1 MNIQMIA
8 FTEKGYR
15 LAEELRTRWITA
27 SDTLCS
33 VNAVDQDAS
42 RIGVG
47 GQKALWHSDSAVD
60 QDVSRRGGGEQQVA
74 GLSEDLYSSYRG
86 SSKELSQPP
95 RIELHAK
102 TEALPAISDPRSL
115 QDIVGEWFTKPTG
128 DTDVKR
134 VSASDFEEK
143 PETCALGA
151 GGLEH
156 GFESEKSDACE
167 MDERTRDAGTR
178 RHPCDAIIFVGATG
192 IAVRAIAP
200 FIHGKAVDPAVLVID
215 EAGRYVISLLSG
227 HLGGANALARTAA
240 SLIEAEPIITTAT
253 DAESAFAVDTFAK
266 ENGFLL
272 TDLRKAKEVSA
283 KVLRG
288 EKLRI
293 YSDIPMERLVQRPAR
308 HEAELVSAQDIDR
321 ADIVISYRTHILK
334 PASEPDTGASDR
346 PSDASETQHPAYQ
359 NAELSDARTDAVQV
373 HALLDRDSA
382 ASGSLGISAHPA
394 EKSSQAIGLRLIAK
408 RVHVGLGARKGVT
421 QAEVAA
427 AVATCLEDAGIDPR
441 AVVAIASIDLKKQ
454 EAGILAYSYESGVPF
469 VTYTAE
475 ELRTVEGAFAGSSFV
490 QSVTGVANVCERA
503 AAYAAGR
510 SGHAEVLV
518 HKTIHGNVTTAVA
531 VEA

>member
-33 VNAVDQDAS
+33 ANAVDRDAS
-42 RIGVG
+42 RAGG
-47 GQKALWHSDSAVD
+47 GQ
-60 QDVSRRGGGEQQVA
+60 
-74 GLSEDLYSSYRG
+74 
-86 SSKELSQPP
+86 PP
-95 RIELHAK
+95 CIELHAK

-115 QDIVGEWFTKPTG
+115 HEIVAEWFTK
-128 DTDVKR
+128 
-134 VSASDFEEK
+134 SA
-143 PETCALGA
+143 A
-151 GGLEH
+151 
-156 GFESEKSDACE
+156 
-167 MDERTRDAGTR
+167 
-178 RHPCDAIIFVGATG
+178 DAIIFVGATG

-200 FIHGKAVDPAVLVID
+200 FICGKAVDPAVLVID

-253 DAESAFAVDTFAK
+253 DAESAFTVDIFAK

-308 HEAELVSAQDIDR
+308 HEAELVPAQEIDR

-334 PASEPDTGASDR
+334 PS
-346 PSDASETQHPAYQ
+346 
-359 NAELSDARTDAVQV
+359 
-373 HALLDRDSA
+373 
-382 ASGSLGISAHPA
+382 

-441 AVVAIASIDLKKQ
+441 AVVALASIDLKKQ

>member
-1 MNIQMIA
+1 MKIQMIA

-15 LAEELRTRWITA
+15 LAEQLRTRWITA
-27 SDTLCS
+27 PATLDAA
-33 VNAVDQDAS
+33 NAVDQDAS
-42 RIGVG
+42 RV
-47 GQKALWHSDSAVD
+47 AA
-60 QDVSRRGGGEQQVA
+60 RGLQAAWPAAQ
-74 GLSEDLYSSYRG
+74 S
-86 SSKELSQPP
+86 P

-115 QDIVGEWFTKPTG
+115 HDIVAEWFTKPAG
-128 DTDVKR
+128 DMDRTSVSLSVSEEESDVC
-134 VSASDFEEK
+134 V
-143 PETCALGA
+143 PGA
-151 GGLEH
+151 GGPEH
-156 GFESEKSDACE
+156 GLESEKSDACE
-167 MDERTRDAGTR
+167 MGEMARDAGT

-240 SLIEAEPIITTAT
+240 SLIEAEPVITTAT

-288 EKLRI
+288 ERLRI
-293 YSDIPMERLVQRPAR
+293 YTDIPMERLVQRPAR
-308 HEAELVSAQDIDR
+308 HEAELVPAQDIDR
-321 ADIVISYRTHILK
+321 ADIAISYRTYILK
-334 PASEPDTGASDR
+334 LASEP
-346 PSDASETQHPAYQ
+346 QHPETRA
-359 NAELSDARTDAVQV
+359 DAVQI
-373 HALLDRDSA
+373 HPMADRDSESSA
-382 ASGSLGISAHPA
+382 ASSSLGISKHAS
-394 EKSSQAIGLRLIAK
+394 EKASRGIGLRLIAK

-441 AVVAIASIDLKKQ
+441 AVVDLVSIDLKKQ

-475 ELRTVEGAFAGSSFV
+475 ELRTVEGTFAGSSFV

-510 SGHAEVLV
+510 SDHAEVLV

>member
-15 LAEELRTRWITA
+15 LAEQLRARWITA

-33 VNAVDQDAS
+33 ANAVDRDAS
-42 RIGVG
+42 RAGG
-47 GQKALWHSDSAVD
+47 GQ
-60 QDVSRRGGGEQQVA
+60 
-74 GLSEDLYSSYRG
+74 
-86 SSKELSQPP
+86 PP
-95 RIELHAK
+95 CIELHAK
-102 TEALPAISDPRSL
+102 TEALPAFSDPRSL
-115 QDIVGEWFTKPTG
+115 HEIVAEWFTKPAD
-128 DTDVKR
+128 DTDGKR
-134 VSASDFEEK
+134 VSLSDFEEK
-143 PETCALGA
+143 PEICALGA

-156 GFESEKSDACE
+156 GFESEKSGACE
-167 MDERTRDAGTR
+167 MDARTRDAGT

-200 FIHGKAVDPAVLVID
+200 FICGKAVDPAVLVID

-308 HEAELVSAQDIDR
+308 HEAELIPAQEIDR

-334 PASEPDTGASDR
+334 
-346 PSDASETQHPAYQ
+346 
-359 NAELSDARTDAVQV
+359 
-373 HALLDRDSA
+373 
-382 ASGSLGISAHPA
+382 PA

-441 AVVAIASIDLKKQ
+441 AVVALASIDLKKQ

>member
-27 SDTLCS
+27 SDTLGS
-33 VNAVDQDAS
+33 ANAVDQDAS
-42 RIGVG
+42 RTGGG
-47 GQKALWHSDSAVD
+47 GQEALWHSDSVVD
-60 QDVSRRGGGEQQVA
+60 QDVSRAAVGGQQAA
-74 GLSEDLYSSYRG
+74 GLSEDLHLSYRG
-86 SSKELSQPP
+86 SSKEVSQPT

-115 QDIVGEWFTKPTG
+115 QDIVGEWFTKPAD
-128 DTDVKR
+128 DTDGKR
-134 VSASDFEEK
+134 VSLSDFEEK
-143 PETCALGA
+143 PEICALGA

-156 GFESEKSDACE
+156 GFESEKSGACE
-167 MDERTRDAGTR
+167 MDARTRDAGT

-308 HEAELVSAQDIDR
+308 HEAELVPAQEIDR
-321 ADIVISYRTHILK
+321 ADIVISYRTK
-334 PASEPDTGASDR
+334 
-346 PSDASETQHPAYQ
+346 
-359 NAELSDARTDAVQV
+359 
-373 HALLDRDSA
+373 LLN
-382 ASGSLGISAHPA
+382 
-394 EKSSQAIGLRLIAK
+394 QATGLRLIAK

-441 AVVAIASIDLKKQ
+441 AVVALASIDLKKQ

-518 HKTIHGNVTTAVA
+518 HKTIHGSVTTAVA

>member
-15 LAEELRTRWITA
+15 LAEQLRTRWITA
-27 SDTLCS
+27 SDTLGS
-33 VNAVDQDAS
+33 ANAVDQDAS
-42 RIGVG
+42 RRAAG
-47 GQKALWHSDSAVD
+47 GQQA
-60 QDVSRRGGGEQQVA
+60 A
-74 GLSEDLYSSYRG
+74 GLSEDLHSSYRG
-86 SSKELSQPP
+86 SSKEVSQPP

-128 DTDVKR
+128 GTDGKR
-134 VSASDFEEK
+134 VSASSSEE
-143 PETCALGA
+143 EAGACVSGA
-151 GGLEH
+151 GG
-156 GFESEKSDACE
+156 SD
-167 MDERTRDAGTR
+167 RQ
-178 RHPCDAIIFVGATG
+178 CDAIIFVGATG

-240 SLIEAEPIITTAT
+240 TLIEAEPIITTAT

-308 HEAELVSAQDIDR
+308 HEAELVPAQDIDR

-334 PASEPDTGASDR
+334 PAE
-346 PSDASETQHPAYQ
+346 
-359 NAELSDARTDAVQV
+359 N
-373 HALLDRDSA
+373 
-382 ASGSLGISAHPA
+382 
-394 EKSSQAIGLRLIAK
+394 SSQAIGLRLIAK

-441 AVVAIASIDLKKQ
+441 AVVALASIDLKKQ

>member
-15 LAEELRTRWITA
+15 LAEQLRTRWITT
-27 SDTLCS
+27 SDTLGS
-33 VNAVDQDAS
+33 ANAVDQDAS
-42 RIGVG
+42 RRAAG
-47 GQKALWHSDSAVD
+47 GQQA
-60 QDVSRRGGGEQQVA
+60 A
-74 GLSEDLYSSYRG
+74 GLSEDLHSSYRE
-86 SSKELSQPP
+86 SSKEVSQPP

-115 QDIVGEWFTKPTG
+115 CDIVGEWFTK
-128 DTDVKR
+128 
-134 VSASDFEEK
+134 
-143 PETCALGA
+143 
-151 GGLEH
+151 
-156 GFESEKSDACE
+156 SEV
-167 MDERTRDAGTR
+167 
-178 RHPCDAIIFVGATG
+178 DAIIFVGATG

-308 HEAELVSAQDIDR
+308 HEAELVSAQEIDR
-321 ADIVISYRTHILK
+321 ADIIISYRTHILK
-334 PASEPDTGASDR
+334 PTSEPDAGASDR

-359 NAELSDARTDAVQV
+359 NAELSDARTDDVQV
-373 HALLDRDSA
+373 HSLLDRDSA
-382 ASGSLGISAHPA
+382 ASGSLGISVHPT

-441 AVVAIASIDLKKQ
+441 AVVALASIDLKKQ

-475 ELRTVEGAFAGSSFV
+475 ELRTVKGVFAGSSFV

>member
-1 MNIQMIA
+1 MKIQMIA

-15 LAEELRTRWITA
+15 LAGELRARWIT
-27 SDTLCS
+27 
-33 VNAVDQDAS
+33 VPDAWS
-42 RIGVG
+42 S
-47 GQKALWHSDSAVD
+47 ANAVD
-60 QDVSRRGGGEQQVA
+60 QDVSRSGARGQQAVCPA
-74 GLSEDLYSSYRG
+74 V
-86 SSKELSQPP
+86 QPP

-115 QDIVGEWFTKPTG
+115 HDIVGEWFTKPADDAERTS
-128 DTDVKR
+128 
-134 VSASDFEEK
+134 VSLSVSEEESGVCV
-143 PETCALGA
+143 PGA
-151 GGLEH
+151 GGPKH
-156 GFESEKSDACE
+156 GLESEKYGVCE
-167 MDERTRDAGTR
+167 MDERIRDTGT

-200 FIHGKAVDPAVLVID
+200 FITGKAVDPAVLVID

-240 SLIEAEPIITTAT
+240 ALIEAEPIITTAT

-308 HEAELVSAQDIDR
+308 HEAELVPAQDIDR
-321 ADIVISYRTHILK
+321 ADIVISYRTK
-334 PASEPDTGASDR
+334 
-346 PSDASETQHPAYQ
+346 
-359 NAELSDARTDAVQV
+359 
-373 HALLDRDSA
+373 LLN
-382 ASGSLGISAHPA
+382 
-394 EKSSQAIGLRLIAK
+394 QATGLRLIAK

-421 QAEVAA
+421 QTEVAA

-441 AVVAIASIDLKKQ
+441 AVVALASIDLKKQ

>member
-27 SDTLCS
+27 SDTLGS
-33 VNAVDQDAS
+33 ANAVDRDASRTAAGGQEALWHSEPAVDQDAS
-42 RIGVG
+42 RRAAG
-47 GQKALWHSDSAVD
+47 GQQALWHSDSVVD
-60 QDVSRRGGGEQQVA
+60 QDVSRRAAGGQKTVWGV
-74 GLSEDLYSSYRG
+74 
-86 SSKELSQPP
+86 SQPP

-115 QDIVGEWFTKPTG
+115 QDIVGEWFAKPTDG
-128 DTDVKR
+128 TDGKR
-134 VSASDFEEK
+134 VSLSDFEEK
-143 PETCALGA
+143 PEICALGA

-156 GFESEKSDACE
+156 DFESEKSGADGS
-167 MDERTRDAGTR
+167 DRQ
-178 RHPCDAIIFVGATG
+178 CDAIIFVGATG

-200 FIHGKAVDPAVLVID
+200 FICGKAVDPAVLVID

-321 ADIVISYRTHILK
+321 ADIVISYRTK
-334 PASEPDTGASDR
+334 
-346 PSDASETQHPAYQ
+346 
-359 NAELSDARTDAVQV
+359 
-373 HALLDRDSA
+373 LLN
-382 ASGSLGISAHPA
+382 
-394 EKSSQAIGLRLIAK
+394 QATGLRLIAK

-441 AVVAIASIDLKKQ
+441 AVVALASIDLKKQ
-454 EAGILAYSYESGVPF
+454 EAGILAYSYECGVPF

-518 HKTIHGNVTTAVA
+518 HKTIHGSVTTAVA

>member
-1 MNIQMIA
+1 MNIQIIA

-15 LAEELRTRWITA
+15 LAEELRVRWITA
-27 SDTLCS
+27 P
-33 VNAVDQDAS
+33 DAWS
-42 RIGVG
+42 S
-47 GQKALWHSDSAVD
+47 ANAVD
-60 QDVSRRGGGEQQVA
+60 QDVSRSGARGQQAVCPA
-74 GLSEDLYSSYRG
+74 A
-86 SSKELSQPP
+86 QPP

-115 QDIVGEWFTKPTG
+115 CDIVEEWFTK
-128 DTDVKR
+128 
-134 VSASDFEEK
+134 
-143 PETCALGA
+143 
-151 GGLEH
+151 
-156 GFESEKSDACE
+156 SEV
-167 MDERTRDAGTR
+167 
-178 RHPCDAIIFVGATG
+178 DAIIFVGATG

-200 FIHGKAVDPAVLVID
+200 FICGKAVDPAVLVID

-240 SLIEAEPIITTAT
+240 SLIGAEPIITTAT

-272 TDLRKAKEVSA
+272 TDLRKAKAVSA

-308 HEAELVSAQDIDR
+308 HEAELVPVQDIDR

-334 PASEPDTGASDR
+334 LASEP
-346 PSDASETQHPAYQ
+346 QHP
-359 NAELSDARTDAVQV
+359 ETRTDAVQIHHLV
-373 HALLDRDSA
+373 DRDSGTSA
-382 ASGSLGISAHPA
+382 TSGSLGVSEHPS
-394 EKSSQAIGLRLIAK
+394 EKASQGIGLRLIAK

-427 AVATCLEDAGIDPR
+427 AVAACLEDAGIDPR
-441 AVVAIASIDLKKQ
+441 AVVDLVSIDLKKQ
-454 EAGILAYSYESGVPF
+454 EAGILAYSYESDVPF

-503 AAYAAGR
+503 AAFAAGR

>member
-15 LAEELRTRWITA
+15 LAEQLRTRWITTP
-27 SDTLCS
+27 DMLCS
-33 VNAVDQDAS
+33 ANAVDQDAS
-42 RIGVG
+42 RTAAG
-47 GQKALWHSDSAVD
+47 GQK
-60 QDVSRRGGGEQQVA
+60 VA
-74 GLSEDLYSSYRG
+74 GLSEDLHSSYRG
-86 SSKELSQPP
+86 SSKEVSQPP

-102 TEALPAISDPRSL
+102 TEALPAISDPRCL
-115 QDIVGEWFTKPTG
+115 QDIVVEWFAKPTG
-128 DTDVKR
+128 GTDGKR
-134 VSASDFEEK
+134 VSASSSEEK
-143 PETCALGA
+143 SSACVSGA
-151 GGLEH
+151 GG
-156 GFESEKSDACE
+156 SD
-167 MDERTRDAGTR
+167 RS
-178 RHPCDAIIFVGATG
+178 CDAIIFVGATG

-200 FIHGKAVDPAVLVID
+200 FICGKAVDPAVLVID

-227 HLGGANALARTAA
+227 HLGGANVLARTAA

-308 HEAELVSAQDIDR
+308 HEAELVPAQDIDR

-334 PASEPDTGASDR
+334 PAE
-346 PSDASETQHPAYQ
+346 
-359 NAELSDARTDAVQV
+359 N
-373 HALLDRDSA
+373 
-382 ASGSLGISAHPA
+382 
-394 EKSSQAIGLRLIAK
+394 SSQAIGLRLIAK

-441 AVVAIASIDLKKQ
+441 AVVALASIDLKKQ

>member
-15 LAEELRTRWITA
+15 LAEQLRTRWITTP
-27 SDTLCS
+27 DMLCS
-33 VNAVDQDAS
+33 ANAVDQDAS
-42 RIGVG
+42 RAGG
-47 GQKALWHSDSAVD
+47 GQ
-60 QDVSRRGGGEQQVA
+60 
-74 GLSEDLYSSYRG
+74 
-86 SSKELSQPP
+86 PP
-95 RIELHAK
+95 CIELHAK

-115 QDIVGEWFTKPTG
+115 HEIVAEWFTKPAD
-128 DTDVKR
+128 DTDGKR
-134 VSASDFEEK
+134 VSASSSEE
-143 PETCALGA
+143 ESGA
-151 GGLEH
+151 CVSGADGG
-156 GFESEKSDACE
+156 D
-167 MDERTRDAGTR
+167 RQ
-178 RHPCDAIIFVGATG
+178 CDAIIFVGATG

-200 FIHGKAVDPAVLVID
+200 FICGKAVDPAVLVID

-308 HEAELVSAQDIDR
+308 HEAELVSAQEIDR

-334 PASEPDTGASDR
+334 
-346 PSDASETQHPAYQ
+346 
-359 NAELSDARTDAVQV
+359 
-373 HALLDRDSA
+373 
-382 ASGSLGISAHPA
+382 PA

-441 AVVAIASIDLKKQ
+441 AVVALASIDLKKQ

>member
-15 LAEELRTRWITA
+15 LAEQLRTRWITTP
-27 SDTLCS
+27 DMLCS
-33 VNAVDQDAS
+33 ANAVDQDAS
-42 RIGVG
+42 RTAAG
-47 GQKALWHSDSAVD
+47 GQKA
-60 QDVSRRGGGEQQVA
+60 A
-74 GLSEDLYSSYRG
+74 GLSEDLHSSYRG
-86 SSKELSQPP
+86 SSKEVSQPP

-128 DTDVKR
+128 DTEGKR
-134 VSASDFEEK
+134 VSASSSEE
-143 PETCALGA
+143 ESGACVSGA
-151 GGLEH
+151 GG
-156 GFESEKSDACE
+156 SD
-167 MDERTRDAGTR
+167 RS
-178 RHPCDAIIFVGATG
+178 CDAIIFVGATG

-200 FIHGKAVDPAVLVID
+200 FICGKAVDPAVLVID

-308 HEAELVSAQDIDR
+308 HEAELVSVQDIDR
-321 ADIVISYRTHILK
+321 ADIVISYRTK
-334 PASEPDTGASDR
+334 
-346 PSDASETQHPAYQ
+346 
-359 NAELSDARTDAVQV
+359 
-373 HALLDRDSA
+373 LLN
-382 ASGSLGISAHPA
+382 
-394 EKSSQAIGLRLIAK
+394 QATGLRLLAK

-441 AVVAIASIDLKKQ
+441 AVVALASIDLKKQ

-475 ELRTVEGAFAGSSFV
+475 ELRTVEGTFAGSSFV

>member
-15 LAEELRTRWITA
+15 LAEQLRARWITA
-27 SDTLCS
+27 PDMET
-33 VNAVDQDAS
+33 
-42 RIGVG
+42 
-47 GQKALWHSDSAVD
+47 
-60 QDVSRRGGGEQQVA
+60 
-74 GLSEDLYSSYRG
+74 
-86 SSKELSQPP
+86 P

-115 QDIVGEWFTKPTG
+115 QDIVGEWFTKPAG
-128 DTDVKR
+128 DTVEMS
-134 VSASDFEEK
+134 VSLSDDEEK
-143 PETCALGA
+143 PE
-151 GGLEH
+151 
-156 GFESEKSDACE
+156 SD
-167 MDERTRDAGTR
+167 R
-178 RHPCDAIIFVGATG
+178 PCDAIIFVGATG

-240 SLIEAEPIITTAT
+240 ALIEAEPIITTAT

-308 HEAELVSAQDIDR
+308 HEAELVPAQDIDH
-321 ADIVISYRTHILK
+321 ADIIISYRTRILK
-334 PASEPDTGASDR
+334 PASEPNVDDR
-346 PSDASETQHPAYQ
+346 PVKASETQHP
-359 NAELSDARTDAVQV
+359 L
-373 HALLDRDSA
+373 
-382 ASGSLGISAHPA
+382 
-394 EKSSQAIGLRLIAK
+394 EKMSQGIGLRLIAK

-441 AVVAIASIDLKKQ
+441 AVVDLVSIDLKKQ
-454 EAGILAYSYESGVPF
+454 EAGILAYSYERGVPF

-475 ELRTVEGAFAGSSFV
+475 ELRTVEGAFAGSNFV

-503 AAYAAGR
+503 AAFAAGR

>member
-1 MNIQMIA
+1 MNIQIIA

-15 LAEELRTRWITA
+15 LAEELRVRWITA
-27 SDTLCS
+27 P
-33 VNAVDQDAS
+33 DAWS
-42 RIGVG
+42 S
-47 GQKALWHSDSAVD
+47 ANAVD
-60 QDVSRRGGGEQQVA
+60 QDVSRSGARGQQAVCPA
-74 GLSEDLYSSYRG
+74 A
-86 SSKELSQPP
+86 QPP

-115 QDIVGEWFTKPTG
+115 HDIVGEWFTKP
-128 DTDVKR
+128 
-134 VSASDFEEK
+134 
-143 PETCALGA
+143 ET
-151 GGLEH
+151 
-156 GFESEKSDACE
+156 
-167 MDERTRDAGTR
+167 
-178 RHPCDAIIFVGATG
+178 DAIIFVGATG

-200 FIHGKAVDPAVLVID
+200 FITGKAVDPAVLVID

-240 SLIEAEPIITTAT
+240 SLIGAEPIITTAT

-272 TDLRKAKEVSA
+272 TDLRKAKAVSA

-308 HEAELVSAQDIDR
+308 HEAELVPVQDIDR

-334 PASEPDTGASDR
+334 LASEP
-346 PSDASETQHPAYQ
+346 QHP
-359 NAELSDARTDAVQV
+359 ETRTDAVQIHHLV
-373 HALLDRDSA
+373 DRDSGTSA
-382 ASGSLGISAHPA
+382 TSGSLGVSEHLS
-394 EKSSQAIGLRLIAK
+394 EKASQGIGLRLIAK

-441 AVVAIASIDLKKQ
+441 AVVALASIDLKKQ

-503 AAYAAGR
+503 AAFAAGR

>member
-15 LAEELRTRWITA
+15 LAEELRTRWITTP
-27 SDTLCS
+27 DMLCS
-33 VNAVDQDAS
+33 ANAVDQDAF
-42 RIGVG
+42 RTAAG
-47 GQKALWHSDSAVD
+47 GQKA
-60 QDVSRRGGGEQQVA
+60 A
-74 GLSEDLYSSYRG
+74 GLSEDLHSSYRG
-86 SSKELSQPP
+86 SSKEVSQPP

-128 DTDVKR
+128 DTEGKR
-134 VSASDFEEK
+134 VSASSSEE
-143 PETCALGA
+143 ESGACVSGA
-151 GGLEH
+151 GG
-156 GFESEKSDACE
+156 SD
-167 MDERTRDAGTR
+167 RS
-178 RHPCDAIIFVGATG
+178 CDAIIFVGATG

-200 FIHGKAVDPAVLVID
+200 FICGKAVDPAVLVID

-334 PASEPDTGASDR
+334 PA
-346 PSDASETQHPAYQ
+346 
-359 NAELSDARTDAVQV
+359 
-373 HALLDRDSA
+373 
-382 ASGSLGISAHPA
+382 

-427 AVATCLEDAGIDPR
+427 TVATCLEDAGIDPR
-441 AVVAIASIDLKKQ
+441 AVVALASIDLKKQ

>member
-15 LAEELRTRWITA
+15 LAEQLRARWITA
-27 SDTLCS
+27 P
-33 VNAVDQDAS
+33 DAEVPL
-42 RIGVG
+42 I
-47 GQKALWHSDSAVD
+47 H
-60 QDVSRRGGGEQQVA
+60 
-74 GLSEDLYSSYRG
+74 
-86 SSKELSQPP
+86 
-95 RIELHAK
+95 LHAK

-115 QDIVGEWFTKPTG
+115 HDIVAEWFAKP
-128 DTDVKR
+128 
-134 VSASDFEEK
+134 ASDTERTSVSLSVFEEESGACV
-143 PETCALGA
+143 PGA

-156 GFESEKSDACE
+156 GFESEKSGACE
-167 MDERTRDAGTR
+167 MDERTRDAGT

-200 FIHGKAVDPAVLVID
+200 FITGKAVDPAVLVID

-240 SLIEAEPIITTAT
+240 ALIEAEPIITTAT
-253 DAESAFAVDTFAK
+253 DAESAFAVDIFAK

-308 HEAELVSAQDIDR
+308 HEAELVPAQDIDH
-321 ADIVISYRTHILK
+321 ADIIISYWAK
-334 PASEPDTGASDR
+334 
-346 PSDASETQHPAYQ
+346 
-359 NAELSDARTDAVQV
+359 
-373 HALLDRDSA
+373 LLN
-382 ASGSLGISAHPA
+382 
-394 EKSSQAIGLRLIAK
+394 QATGLRLIAK

-441 AVVAIASIDLKKQ
+441 AVVDLVSIDLKKQ

-503 AAYAAGR
+503 AAFAAGR

>member
-15 LAEELRTRWITA
+15 LAEQLRTRWITA

-33 VNAVDQDAS
+33 ANAVDQDAS
-42 RIGVG
+42 R
-47 GQKALWHSDSAVD
+47 A
-60 QDVSRRGGGEQQVA
+60 GGGGQQVA
-74 GLSEDLYSSYRG
+74 GLSEDLHSSYRG
-86 SSKELSQPP
+86 SSKEVSQPP

-115 QDIVGEWFTKPTG
+115 HEIVAEWFTK
-128 DTDVKR
+128 
-134 VSASDFEEK
+134 SA
-143 PETCALGA
+143 A
-151 GGLEH
+151 
-156 GFESEKSDACE
+156 
-167 MDERTRDAGTR
+167 
-178 RHPCDAIIFVGATG
+178 DAIIFVGATG

-200 FIHGKAVDPAVLVID
+200 FICGKAVDPAVLVID

-334 PASEPDTGASDR
+334 PT
-346 PSDASETQHPAYQ
+346 
-359 NAELSDARTDAVQV
+359 
-373 HALLDRDSA
+373 
-382 ASGSLGISAHPA
+382 
-394 EKSSQAIGLRLIAK
+394 EKLSQAIGLRLIAK

-441 AVVAIASIDLKKQ
+441 AVVALASIDLKKQ
-454 EAGILAYSYESGVPF
+454 EAGILAYSYECGVPF

>member
-15 LAEELRTRWITA
+15 LAEQLRARWITA

-33 VNAVDQDAS
+33 ANAVDQDAS
-42 RIGVG
+42 RTAAG
-47 GQKALWHSDSAVD
+47 GQQA
-60 QDVSRRGGGEQQVA
+60 A
-74 GLSEDLYSSYRG
+74 GLSEDLHSSCRG
-86 SSKELSQPP
+86 SSKEVSQPP

-128 DTDVKR
+128 GTDGKR
-134 VSASDFEEK
+134 VSASSSEE
-143 PETCALGA
+143 EARACVSGA
-151 GGLEH
+151 GG
-156 GFESEKSDACE
+156 SD
-167 MDERTRDAGTR
+167 RQ
-178 RHPCDAIIFVGATG
+178 CDAIIFVGATG

-200 FIHGKAVDPAVLVID
+200 FICGKAVDPAVLVID

-308 HEAELVSAQDIDR
+308 HEAELVPAQDIDR
-321 ADIVISYRTHILK
+321 ADIVISYRTYILK
-334 PASEPDTGASDR
+334 PAE
-346 PSDASETQHPAYQ
+346 
-359 NAELSDARTDAVQV
+359 N
-373 HALLDRDSA
+373 
-382 ASGSLGISAHPA
+382 
-394 EKSSQAIGLRLIAK
+394 SSQAIGLRLIAK

-441 AVVAIASIDLKKQ
+441 AVVALASIDLKKQ

-475 ELRTVEGAFAGSSFV
+475 ELRTVEGAFVGSSFV
-490 QSVTGVANVCERA
+490 QSVTGVANVCELA

>member
-15 LAEELRTRWITA
+15 LAEQLRTRWITA

-33 VNAVDQDAS
+33 ANAVDQDTS
-42 RIGVG
+42 RSAAG
-47 GQKALWHSDSAVD
+47 GQQAVWA
-60 QDVSRRGGGEQQVA
+60 V
-74 GLSEDLYSSYRG
+74 
-86 SSKELSQPP
+86 SQPP

-115 QDIVGEWFTKPTG
+115 HEIVAEWFTKPAD
-128 DTDVKR
+128 DTDGKR
-134 VSASDFEEK
+134 VSASSSEE
-143 PETCALGA
+143 ESGA
-151 GGLEH
+151 CVSGADGG
-156 GFESEKSDACE
+156 D
-167 MDERTRDAGTR
+167 RQ
-178 RHPCDAIIFVGATG
+178 CDAIIFVGATG

-200 FIHGKAVDPAVLVID
+200 FICGKAVDPAVLVID

-266 ENGFLL
+266 ENDFLL

-288 EKLRI
+288 AKLRI
-293 YSDIPMERLVQRPAR
+293 YSDIPLERLVQRPAR

-334 PASEPDTGASDR
+334 
-346 PSDASETQHPAYQ
+346 
-359 NAELSDARTDAVQV
+359 
-373 HALLDRDSA
+373 
-382 ASGSLGISAHPA
+382 PA

-441 AVVAIASIDLKKQ
+441 AVVALASIDLKKQ

>member
-15 LAEELRTRWITA
+15 LAEELRARWITA
-27 SDTLCS
+27 P
-33 VNAVDQDAS
+33 DAWS
-42 RIGVG
+42 S
-47 GQKALWHSDSAVD
+47 ANAVD
-60 QDVSRRGGGEQQVA
+60 QDVSRSGARGQQAVCPA
-74 GLSEDLYSSYRG
+74 V
-86 SSKELSQPP
+86 QPP

-115 QDIVGEWFTKPTG
+115 CDIVEEWFTK
-128 DTDVKR
+128 
-134 VSASDFEEK
+134 
-143 PETCALGA
+143 
-151 GGLEH
+151 
-156 GFESEKSDACE
+156 SEA
-167 MDERTRDAGTR
+167 
-178 RHPCDAIIFVGATG
+178 DAIIFVGATG

-227 HLGGANALARTAA
+227 HLGGANALSRTAA
-240 SLIEAEPIITTAT
+240 SLIEAEPVITTAT

-272 TDLRKAKEVSA
+272 TDLRKAKAVSA

-308 HEAELVSAQDIDR
+308 HEAEFVPAQDIDR
-321 ADIVISYRTHILK
+321 ADIIISYRTHILK
-334 PASEPDTGASDR
+334 KA
-346 PSDASETQHPAYQ
+346 
-359 NAELSDARTDAVQV
+359 
-373 HALLDRDSA
+373 
-382 ASGSLGISAHPA
+382 
-394 EKSSQAIGLRLIAK
+394 SQAIGLCLIAK

-441 AVVAIASIDLKKQ
+441 AVVALASIDLKKQ

-503 AAYAAGR
+503 AAFAAGR

-518 HKTIHGNVTTAVA
+518 HKTIRGNVTTAVA
-531 VEA
+531 VEV

>member
-1 MNIQMIA
+1 MNIKMIA

-143 PETCALGA
+143 PEICALGA

-167 MDERTRDAGTR
+167 MDERTRDAGT

-334 PASEPDTGASDR
+334 PA
-346 PSDASETQHPAYQ
+346 
-359 NAELSDARTDAVQV
+359 
-373 HALLDRDSA
+373 
-382 ASGSLGISAHPA
+382 

-441 AVVAIASIDLKKQ
+441 AVVALASIDLKKQ

-503 AAYAAGR
+503 AAYAAGQ

>member
-15 LAEELRTRWITA
+15 LAEQLRTRWITA
-27 SDTLCS
+27 P
-33 VNAVDQDAS
+33 DAWS
-42 RIGVG
+42 S
-47 GQKALWHSDSAVD
+47 ANAVD
-60 QDVSRRGGGEQQVA
+60 QDVSRSGARGQQAVCPA
-74 GLSEDLYSSYRG
+74 V
-86 SSKELSQPP
+86 QPP

-115 QDIVGEWFTKPTG
+115 QDIVGEWFAKPTG
-128 DTDVKR
+128 GTDGKR
-134 VSASDFEEK
+134 VSASSSEE
-143 PETCALGA
+143 EAGVCISGA
-151 GGLEH
+151 GG
-156 GFESEKSDACE
+156 SD
-167 MDERTRDAGTR
+167 RQ
-178 RHPCDAIIFVGATG
+178 CDAIIFVGATG

-200 FIHGKAVDPAVLVID
+200 FIRGKSVDPAVLVID

-293 YSDIPMERLVQRPAR
+293 YSDIPMECLVQRPAR

-334 PASEPDTGASDR
+334 
-346 PSDASETQHPAYQ
+346 
-359 NAELSDARTDAVQV
+359 
-373 HALLDRDSA
+373 
-382 ASGSLGISAHPA
+382 PA

-441 AVVAIASIDLKKQ
+441 AVVDLVSIDLKKQ

-475 ELRTVEGAFAGSSFV
+475 ELRTVEGTFAGSSFV

-531 VEA
+531 VEV

>member
-27 SDTLCS
+27 SDTLGS
-33 VNAVDQDAS
+33 ANAVDQDAS
-42 RIGVG
+42 RTGGG
-47 GQKALWHSDSAVD
+47 GQEALWHSDSVVD
-60 QDVSRRGGGEQQVA
+60 QDVSRAAVGGQQAA
-74 GLSEDLYSSYRG
+74 GLSEDLHLSYRG
-86 SSKELSQPP
+86 SSKEVSQPT

-115 QDIVGEWFTKPTG
+115 QDIVGEWFTKPAD
-128 DTDVKR
+128 DTDGKR
-134 VSASDFEEK
+134 VSLSDFEEK
-143 PETCALGA
+143 PEICALGA

-156 GFESEKSDACE
+156 GFESEKSGACE
-167 MDERTRDAGTR
+167 MDARTRDAGT

-272 TDLRKAKEVSA
+272 TDLRKAKDVSA

-293 YSDIPMERLVQRPAR
+293 YSDIPMERLVHRPAR
-308 HEAELVSAQDIDR
+308 HEAELVPAQDIAR
-321 ADIVISYRTHILK
+321 ADIVISYRTK
-334 PASEPDTGASDR
+334 
-346 PSDASETQHPAYQ
+346 
-359 NAELSDARTDAVQV
+359 
-373 HALLDRDSA
+373 LLN
-382 ASGSLGISAHPA
+382 
-394 EKSSQAIGLRLIAK
+394 QATGLRLIAK

-441 AVVAIASIDLKKQ
+441 AVVALASIDLKKQ

-518 HKTIHGNVTTAVA
+518 HKTIHGSVTTAVA

>member
-1 MNIQMIA
+1 MKIQMIA

-15 LAEELRTRWITA
+15 LAEQLRTRWITA
-27 SDTLCS
+27 PATLDAA
-33 VNAVDQDAS
+33 NAVDQDAS
-42 RIGVG
+42 RTTAG
-47 GQKALWHSDSAVD
+47 GLQAAWPA
-60 QDVSRRGGGEQQVA
+60 A
-74 GLSEDLYSSYRG
+74 
-86 SSKELSQPP
+86 QPP

-115 QDIVGEWFTKPTG
+115 HDIVGEWFTKSEG
-128 DTDVKR
+128 DMDRTSVSLSVSEEESDVC
-134 VSASDFEEK
+134 V
-143 PETCALGA
+143 PGA
-151 GGLEH
+151 GGPEH
-156 GFESEKSDACE
+156 GLESEKSDACE
-167 MDERTRDAGTR
+167 MGEMARDAGT

-200 FIHGKAVDPAVLVID
+200 FITRKAVDPAVLVID

-240 SLIEAEPIITTAT
+240 SLIEAEPVITTAT
-253 DAESAFAVDTFAK
+253 DAESAFAVDIFAK

-308 HEAELVSAQDIDR
+308 HEAELVPVQDIDR

-334 PASEPDTGASDR
+334 LASEP
-346 PSDASETQHPAYQ
+346 QHPVT
-359 NAELSDARTDAVQV
+359 RTDAVQIHHLV
-373 HALLDRDSA
+373 DRDSGTSA
-382 ASGSLGISAHPA
+382 TSGSLGVSEHPS
-394 EKSSQAIGLRLIAK
+394 EKASQGIGLRLIAK

-427 AVATCLEDAGIDPR
+427 AVVTCLEDAGIDPR
-441 AVVAIASIDLKKQ
+441 AVVALASIDLKKQ

-503 AAYAAGR
+503 AAFAAGR

>member
-27 SDTLCS
+27 SDTLGS
-33 VNAVDQDAS
+33 ANAVDRDASRTAAGGQEALWHSEPAVDQDAS
-42 RIGVG
+42 RRAAG
-47 GQKALWHSDSAVD
+47 GQQALWHSDSVVD
-60 QDVSRRGGGEQQVA
+60 QDVSRRAAGGQKTVWGV
-74 GLSEDLYSSYRG
+74 
-86 SSKELSQPP
+86 SQPP

-115 QDIVGEWFTKPTG
+115 QDIVGEWFAKPTDG
-128 DTDVKR
+128 TDGKR
-134 VSASDFEEK
+134 VSLSDFEEK
-143 PETCALGA
+143 PEICALGA

-156 GFESEKSDACE
+156 DFESEKSGADGS
-167 MDERTRDAGTR
+167 DRQ
-178 RHPCDAIIFVGATG
+178 CDAIIFVGATG

-200 FIHGKAVDPAVLVID
+200 FICGKAVDPAVLVID

-308 HEAELVSAQDIDR
+308 HEAELVPAQDIDR

-334 PASEPDTGASDR
+334 PTSEPDAGASDR

-373 HALLDRDSA
+373 HSLLDRDSA
-382 ASGSLGISAHPA
+382 ASGSLDISVKPA

-441 AVVAIASIDLKKQ
+441 AVVALASIDLKKQ

-518 HKTIHGNVTTAVA
+518 HKTIHGSVTTAVA

>member
-27 SDTLCS
+27 SDTLGAA
-33 VNAVDQDAS
+33 NAGDQDAS
-42 RIGVG
+42 QRAAG
-47 GQKALWHSDSAVD
+47 GQQALWRSDPAVD
-60 QDVSRRGGGEQQVA
+60 QDVSRAAVGGQQAA
-74 GLSEDLYSSYRG
+74 GLSEDLHLSYRG
-86 SSKELSQPP
+86 SSKEVSQPP

-115 QDIVGEWFTKPTG
+115 QDIVGEWFTKPAD
-128 DTDVKR
+128 DTDGKR
-134 VSASDFEEK
+134 VSLSDFEEK
-143 PETCALGA
+143 TEICALGA

-156 GFESEKSDACE
+156 GFESEKSGACE
-167 MDERTRDAGTR
+167 MDARTRDAGT

-200 FIHGKAVDPAVLVID
+200 FICGKAVDPAVLVID

-308 HEAELVSAQDIDR
+308 HEAELVPAQDIDR
-321 ADIVISYRTHILK
+321 ADIVISYRTK
-334 PASEPDTGASDR
+334 
-346 PSDASETQHPAYQ
+346 
-359 NAELSDARTDAVQV
+359 
-373 HALLDRDSA
+373 LLN
-382 ASGSLGISAHPA
+382 
-394 EKSSQAIGLRLIAK
+394 QATGLRLIAK

-441 AVVAIASIDLKKQ
+441 AVVALASIDLKKQ

-518 HKTIHGNVTTAVA
+518 HKTIHGSVTTAVA

>member
-1 MNIQMIA
+1 MNIQIIA

-15 LAEELRTRWITA
+15 LAEELRVRWITA
-27 SDTLCS
+27 P
-33 VNAVDQDAS
+33 DAWS
-42 RIGVG
+42 S
-47 GQKALWHSDSAVD
+47 ANAVD
-60 QDVSRRGGGEQQVA
+60 QDVSRSGARGQQAVCPA
-74 GLSEDLYSSYRG
+74 A
-86 SSKELSQPP
+86 QPS

-115 QDIVGEWFTKPTG
+115 CDIVEEWFTK
-128 DTDVKR
+128 
-134 VSASDFEEK
+134 
-143 PETCALGA
+143 
-151 GGLEH
+151 
-156 GFESEKSDACE
+156 SEV
-167 MDERTRDAGTR
+167 
-178 RHPCDAIIFVGATG
+178 DAIIFVGATG

-240 SLIEAEPIITTAT
+240 TLIEAEPVITTAT
-253 DAESAFAVDTFAK
+253 DAESAFVVDTFAK

-308 HEAELVSAQDIDR
+308 HEAELVPAQDIDR

-334 PASEPDTGASDR
+334 
-346 PSDASETQHPAYQ
+346 
-359 NAELSDARTDAVQV
+359 
-373 HALLDRDSA
+373 
-382 ASGSLGISAHPA
+382 PA

-441 AVVAIASIDLKKQ
+441 AVVALASIDLKKQ
-454 EAGILAYSYESGVPF
+454 EAGILAYSYECGVPF

>member
-1 MNIQMIA
+1 MKIQMIA

-15 LAEELRTRWITA
+15 LAEQLRTRWITA
-27 SDTLCS
+27 PATLDAA
-33 VNAVDQDAS
+33 NAVDQDAF
-42 RIGVG
+42 RAAAR
-47 GQKALWHSDSAVD
+47 GQQAACPAV
-60 QDVSRRGGGEQQVA
+60 
-74 GLSEDLYSSYRG
+74 
-86 SSKELSQPP
+86 QPP

-115 QDIVGEWFTKPTG
+115 HDIVAEWFTKSEG
-128 DTDVKR
+128 DMDRTSVSLSVSEEESDVC
-134 VSASDFEEK
+134 V
-143 PETCALGA
+143 PGA
-151 GGLEH
+151 GGPEH
-156 GFESEKSDACE
+156 GLESEKSDACE
-167 MDERTRDAGTR
+167 MGEMARDAGTR
-178 RHPCDAIIFVGATG
+178 HPCEAIIFVGATG

-200 FIHGKAVDPAVLVID
+200 FITGKAVDPAVLVID

-240 SLIEAEPIITTAT
+240 ALIEAEPVITTAT

-308 HEAELVSAQDIDR
+308 HEAELVPAQDIDH

-334 PASEPDTGASDR
+334 PASGPDAVVDV
-346 PSDASETQHPAYQ
+346 
-359 NAELSDARTDAVQV
+359 VQV
-373 HALLDRDSA
+373 HHQVKRESE
-382 ASGSLGISAHPA
+382 ASTVSDPISLSEHPS
-394 EKSSQAIGLRLIAK
+394 EKAPRGIGLRLIAK
-408 RVHVGLGARKGVT
+408 RVHVGLGARKGVS

-441 AVVAIASIDLKKQ
+441 AVVDLVSIDLKKQ
-454 EAGILAYSYESGVPF
+454 EAGILAYSYESDVPF

-503 AAYAAGR
+503 AAFAAGR

>member
-15 LAEELRTRWITA
+15 LAEQLRTRWITA

-33 VNAVDQDAS
+33 ANAVDRDAS
-42 RIGVG
+42 R
-47 GQKALWHSDSAVD
+47 A
-60 QDVSRRGGGEQQVA
+60 GGG
-74 GLSEDLYSSYRG
+74 
-86 SSKELSQPP
+86 QPP

-115 QDIVGEWFTKPTG
+115 HEIVAEWFTKPAD
-128 DTDVKR
+128 DTDGKS
-134 VSASDFEEK
+134 VSLSDFEEK
-143 PETCALGA
+143 PEICALGA

-156 GFESEKSDACE
+156 GFESEKSGACE
-167 MDERTRDAGTR
+167 MDARTRDAGT

-200 FIHGKAVDPAVLVID
+200 FICGKAVDPAVLVID

-308 HEAELVSAQDIDR
+308 HEAELVPAQDIDR

-334 PASEPDTGASDR
+334 
-346 PSDASETQHPAYQ
+346 
-359 NAELSDARTDAVQV
+359 
-373 HALLDRDSA
+373 
-382 ASGSLGISAHPA
+382 PA

-441 AVVAIASIDLKKQ
+441 AVVALASIDLKKQ

>member
-27 SDTLCS
+27 SDTLGS
-33 VNAVDQDAS
+33 ANAVDRDASRTAAGGQEALWHSEPAVDQDAS
-42 RIGVG
+42 RRAAG
-47 GQKALWHSDSAVD
+47 GQQALWHSDSVVD
-60 QDVSRRGGGEQQVA
+60 QDVSRRAAGGQKTVWGV
-74 GLSEDLYSSYRG
+74 
-86 SSKELSQPP
+86 SQPP

-115 QDIVGEWFTKPTG
+115 QDIVGEWFAKPTDG
-128 DTDVKR
+128 TDGKR
-134 VSASDFEEK
+134 VSLSDFEEK
-143 PETCALGA
+143 PEICALGA

-156 GFESEKSDACE
+156 DFESEKSGADGS
-167 MDERTRDAGTR
+167 DRQ
-178 RHPCDAIIFVGATG
+178 CDAIILVGATG

-200 FIHGKAVDPAVLVID
+200 FICGKAVDPAVLVID

-308 HEAELVSAQDIDR
+308 HEAELVPAQDIDR

-334 PASEPDTGASDR
+334 PSSEQDAGVSDR

-373 HALLDRDSA
+373 HSLLDRDSA
-382 ASGSLGISAHPA
+382 ASGSLGISVKPA

-441 AVVAIASIDLKKQ
+441 AVVALASIDLKKQ
-454 EAGILAYSYESGVPF
+454 EAGILAYSYECGVPF

-518 HKTIHGNVTTAVA
+518 HKTIHGSVTTAVA

>member
-15 LAEELRTRWITA
+15 LAEQLRTRWITA
-27 SDTLCS
+27 PATLGAA
-33 VNAVDQDAS
+33 NAVDQDAS
-42 RIGVG
+42 RAAAG
-47 GQKALWHSDSAVD
+47 GLQAAWP
-60 QDVSRRGGGEQQVA
+60 VA
-74 GLSEDLYSSYRG
+74 
-86 SSKELSQPP
+86 QPP

-115 QDIVGEWFTKPTG
+115 HDIVGEWFTKPAG
-128 DTDVKR
+128 DTDETGGSR
-134 VSASDFEEK
+134 SDFEEK
-143 PETCALGA
+143 
-151 GGLEH
+151 
-156 GFESEKSDACE
+156 SERC
-167 MDERTRDAGTR
+167 AGTER
-178 RHPCDAIIFVGATG
+178 PCEAIIFVGATG

-200 FIHGKAVDPAVLVID
+200 FITGKAVDPAVLVID

-240 SLIEAEPIITTAT
+240 SLIEAEPVITTAT

-293 YSDIPMERLVQRPAR
+293 YSDIPMERLVQRPNR
-308 HEAELVSAQDIDR
+308 HEAKLVPAQDIDR
-321 ADIVISYRTHILK
+321 ADIIISYRTRILK
-334 PASEPDTGASDR
+334 PALEPNVDDR
-346 PSDASETQHPAYQ
+346 PVKASETQHP
-359 NAELSDARTDAVQV
+359 L
-373 HALLDRDSA
+373 
-382 ASGSLGISAHPA
+382 
-394 EKSSQAIGLRLIAK
+394 EKMSQGIGLRLIAK

-441 AVVAIASIDLKKQ
+441 AVVALASIDLKKQ

-503 AAYAAGR
+503 AAFAAGR

-518 HKTIHGNVTTAVA
+518 HKTIYGNVTTAVA
-531 VEA
+531 VET

>member
-15 LAEELRTRWITA
+15 LAEQLRTRWITTPA
-27 SDTLCS
+27 ALC
-33 VNAVDQDAS
+33 VDN
-42 RIGVG
+42 
-47 GQKALWHSDSAVD
+47 AVD
-60 QDVSRRGGGEQQVA
+60 QDVSRAGGG
-74 GLSEDLYSSYRG
+74 
-86 SSKELSQPP
+86 QPP
-95 RIELHAK
+95 CIELHAK

-115 QDIVGEWFTKPTG
+115 HEIVAEWFTKPADDIDG
-128 DTDVKR
+128 KR
-134 VSASDFEEK
+134 VSLSDFEKK
-143 PETCALGA
+143 PEICALGA

-156 GFESEKSDACE
+156 GFESEKSGACE
-167 MDERTRDAGTR
+167 MDARTRDAGT

-200 FIHGKAVDPAVLVID
+200 FICGKSVDPAVLVID

-293 YSDIPMERLVQRPAR
+293 YSDIPMECLVQRPAR

-334 PASEPDTGASDR
+334 PT
-346 PSDASETQHPAYQ
+346 
-359 NAELSDARTDAVQV
+359 
-373 HALLDRDSA
+373 
-382 ASGSLGISAHPA
+382 

-441 AVVAIASIDLKKQ
+441 AVAALASIDLKKQ

>member
-27 SDTLCS
+27 SDTLGS
-33 VNAVDQDAS
+33 ANAVDQDAS
-42 RIGVG
+42 RTGGG
-47 GQKALWHSDSAVD
+47 GQEALWHSDSVVD
-60 QDVSRRGGGEQQVA
+60 QDVSRAAVGGQQAA
-74 GLSEDLYSSYRG
+74 GLSEDLHLSYRG
-86 SSKELSQPP
+86 SSKEVSQPP

-115 QDIVGEWFTKPTG
+115 QDIVGEWFTKPAD
-128 DTDVKR
+128 DTDGKR
-134 VSASDFEEK
+134 VSLSDFEEK
-143 PETCALGA
+143 PEICALGA

-156 GFESEKSDACE
+156 GFESEKSGACE
-167 MDERTRDAGTR
+167 MDARTRDAGT

-308 HEAELVSAQDIDR
+308 HEAELVPAQEIDR
-321 ADIVISYRTHILK
+321 ADIVISYRTK
-334 PASEPDTGASDR
+334 
-346 PSDASETQHPAYQ
+346 
-359 NAELSDARTDAVQV
+359 
-373 HALLDRDSA
+373 LLN
-382 ASGSLGISAHPA
+382 
-394 EKSSQAIGLRLIAK
+394 QATGLRLIAK

-441 AVVAIASIDLKKQ
+441 AVVALASIDLKKQ

-475 ELRTVEGAFAGSSFV
+475 ELRTVEGDFAGSSFV

-518 HKTIHGNVTTAVA
+518 HKSIHGNVTTAVA

>member
-15 LAEELRTRWITA
+15 LAEQLRTRWITT
-27 SDTLCS
+27 SDTLGS
-33 VNAVDQDAS
+33 ANAVDQDAS
-42 RIGVG
+42 RRAAG
-47 GQKALWHSDSAVD
+47 GQQA
-60 QDVSRRGGGEQQVA
+60 A
-74 GLSEDLYSSYRG
+74 GLSEDLHSSYRG

-115 QDIVGEWFTKPTG
+115 QDIVGEWFTKPAG
-128 DTDVKR
+128 GTDGKR
-134 VSASDFEEK
+134 VSASNSEE
-143 PETCALGA
+143 EAGACVSGA
-151 GGLEH
+151 GD
-156 GFESEKSDACE
+156 SD
-167 MDERTRDAGTR
+167 RQ
-178 RHPCDAIIFVGATG
+178 CDAIIFVGATG

-200 FIHGKAVDPAVLVID
+200 FICGKTVDPAVLVID

-308 HEAELVSAQDIDR
+308 HEAELVPAQEIDH

-334 PASEPDTGASDR
+334 
-346 PSDASETQHPAYQ
+346 
-359 NAELSDARTDAVQV
+359 
-373 HALLDRDSA
+373 
-382 ASGSLGISAHPA
+382 PA

-441 AVVAIASIDLKKQ
+441 AVVALASIDLKKQ
-454 EAGILAYSYESGVPF
+454 EAGILAYSYECGVPF

>member
-1 MNIQMIA
+1 MKIQMIA

-33 VNAVDQDAS
+33 ANAVDQDAS
-42 RIGVG
+42 RRATG
-47 GQKALWHSDSAVD
+47 GQQALWHSEPAVD
-60 QDVSRRGGGEQQVA
+60 QDVSRAAVRGQQAA
-74 GLSEDLYSSYRG
+74 GLSEDLHSSYRG
-86 SSKELSQPP
+86 SSKEVSQPP

-102 TEALPAISDPRSL
+102 TEALPAISDSRSL
-115 QDIVGEWFTKPTG
+115 QDIVGEWFTKPAG
-128 DTDVKR
+128 GTDGKR
-134 VSASDFEEK
+134 VSASSSEE
-143 PETCALGA
+143 ESGA
-151 GGLEH
+151 CVSGADG
-156 GFESEKSDACE
+156 SD
-167 MDERTRDAGTR
+167 RQ
-178 RHPCDAIIFVGATG
+178 CDAIIFVGATG
-192 IAVRAIAP
+192 IAVRTIAP
-200 FIHGKAVDPAVLVID
+200 FICGKAVDPAVLVID

-308 HEAELVSAQDIDR
+308 HEAELVSVQDIDR

-334 PASEPDTGASDR
+334 PSSEQDAGVSDR

-373 HALLDRDSA
+373 HSLLDRDSV
-382 ASGSLGISAHPA
+382 ASGSLGISVKPA

-441 AVVAIASIDLKKQ
+441 AVVALASIDLKKQ
-454 EAGILAYSYESGVPF
+454 EAGILAYSYECGVPF

-475 ELRTVEGAFAGSSFV
+475 ELRTVEGVFAGSSFV

>member
-15 LAEELRTRWITA
+15 LAEQLRTRWITA
-27 SDTLCS
+27 SDTVCLA
-33 VNAVDQDAS
+33 N
-42 RIGVG
+42 
-47 GQKALWHSDSAVD
+47 AVD
-60 QDVSRRGGGEQQVA
+60 QDVSRRGGGGQQVA
-74 GLSEDLYSSYRG
+74 DLSEDLYSSYRG
-86 SSKELSQPP
+86 TSKEVSQPP

-115 QDIVGEWFTKPTG
+115 HEIVAEWFTKPTG
-128 DTDVKR
+128 GTDGKR
-134 VSASDFEEK
+134 VSLSSSEEK
-143 PETCALGA
+143 SSACVSGA
-151 GGLEH
+151 GG
-156 GFESEKSDACE
+156 SD
-167 MDERTRDAGTR
+167 RS
-178 RHPCDAIIFVGATG
+178 CDAIIFVGATG

-200 FIHGKAVDPAVLVID
+200 FIHGKTVDPAVLVID

-334 PASEPDTGASDR
+334 PA
-346 PSDASETQHPAYQ
+346 
-359 NAELSDARTDAVQV
+359 
-373 HALLDRDSA
+373 
-382 ASGSLGISAHPA
+382 

-441 AVVAIASIDLKKQ
+441 AVVALSSIDLKKQ

>member
-27 SDTLCS
+27 SDTLS
-33 VNAVDQDAS
+33 SANAVDRDAS
-42 RIGVG
+42 RTAAG
-47 GQKALWHSDSAVD
+47 GQQAVWA
-60 QDVSRRGGGEQQVA
+60 V
-74 GLSEDLYSSYRG
+74 
-86 SSKELSQPP
+86 SQPP

-128 DTDVKR
+128 GTDGKR
-134 VSASDFEEK
+134 VSASSSEE
-143 PETCALGA
+143 EAGVCISGA
-151 GGLEH
+151 GG
-156 GFESEKSDACE
+156 SD
-167 MDERTRDAGTR
+167 RQ
-178 RHPCDAIIFVGATG
+178 CDAIIFVGATG

-200 FIHGKAVDPAVLVID
+200 FICGKAVDPAVLVID

-308 HEAELVSAQDIDR
+308 HEAELVPAQDIDR

-334 PASEPDTGASDR
+334 PT
-346 PSDASETQHPAYQ
+346 
-359 NAELSDARTDAVQV
+359 
-373 HALLDRDSA
+373 
-382 ASGSLGISAHPA
+382 

-441 AVVAIASIDLKKQ
+441 AVVTLASIDLKKQ
-454 EAGILAYSYESGVPF
+454 EEGILAYSYESGVPF

>member
-1 MNIQMIA
+1 MNIQIIA

-15 LAEELRTRWITA
+15 LAEELRVRWITA
-27 SDTLCS
+27 P
-33 VNAVDQDAS
+33 DAWS
-42 RIGVG
+42 S
-47 GQKALWHSDSAVD
+47 ANAVD
-60 QDVSRRGGGEQQVA
+60 QDVSRSGARGQQAVCPA
-74 GLSEDLYSSYRG
+74 A
-86 SSKELSQPP
+86 QPP

-115 QDIVGEWFTKPTG
+115 QDIVGEWFTKPTDG
-128 DTDVKR
+128 TDGKS
-134 VSASDFEEK
+134 VSLPDFEEK
-143 PETCALGA
+143 PEICALGA

-156 GFESEKSDACE
+156 GFESEKSGACE
-167 MDERTRDAGTR
+167 MDARTRDAGT

-200 FIHGKAVDPAVLVID
+200 FICGKAVDPAVLVID

-308 HEAELVSAQDIDR
+308 HEAELVPAQDIDR
-321 ADIVISYRTHILK
+321 ADIVISYRTK
-334 PASEPDTGASDR
+334 
-346 PSDASETQHPAYQ
+346 
-359 NAELSDARTDAVQV
+359 
-373 HALLDRDSA
+373 LLN
-382 ASGSLGISAHPA
+382 
-394 EKSSQAIGLRLIAK
+394 QATGLRLIAK

-441 AVVAIASIDLKKQ
+441 AVVALASIDLKKQ

-475 ELRTVEGAFAGSSFV
+475 ELRTVEGVFAGSSFV

-518 HKTIHGNVTTAVA
+518 HKTIHGSVTTAVA